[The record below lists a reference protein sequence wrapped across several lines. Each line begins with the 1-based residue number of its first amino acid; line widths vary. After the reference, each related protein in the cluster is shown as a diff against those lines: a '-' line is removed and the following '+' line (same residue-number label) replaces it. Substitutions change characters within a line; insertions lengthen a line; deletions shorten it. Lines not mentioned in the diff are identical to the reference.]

1 MSTTDRPSFDASS
14 RRFLMRRREFLTL
27 GSTAVVGAMATNLPA
42 AVARAVDGRG
52 NATQLSI
59 GFWDGPVRATNAPA
73 SLRAPISAEA
83 LPVGDPR
90 FISGGARV
98 SVLGFW
104 RGEGRRTPISV
115 SVGVWHDVA
124 GVGRT
129 PVVLWTSDG
138 GHSRLV
144 VPVDSTGALELSINA
159 TARPVH
165 TPGNR
170 IAERDTL
177 PLVTSYDESLSAG
190 ELVALKL
197 NFDGGSKLRPGV
209 YIVALQEKGASA
221 PAWSSLNVADLTD
234 AESLKGRGPLTQSHL
249 FSRSAPDFDYLLLN
263 VELGSPSTPAR

>member
-42 AVARAVDGRG
+42 AVARAVEGRG
-52 NATQLSI
+52 DATQLSI
-59 GFWDGPVRATNAPA
+59 GFWDGPVRATNAAA

-90 FISGGARV
+90 FISSGARV

-104 RGEGRRTPISV
+104 RGEGRRTPISI
-115 SVGVWHDVA
+115 SIGVWHDVP

-129 PVVLWTSDG
+129 PVVLWTSGG

-159 TARPVH
+159 TVRPVH
-165 TPGNR
+165 TPGDR

-177 PLVTSYDESLSAG
+177 PLVTSYDESLRAG

-221 PAWSSLNVADLTD
+221 PAWSSLNVADLTN
-234 AESLKGRGPLTQSHL
+234 AESLKGSGPLTQSHL

-263 VELGSPSTPAR
+263 VELGSASTPTR